1 MKKEKAVEEKSRRP
15 GSVTVAGWCAILAV
29 PLALGRIT
37 YLLLAGELEAMA
49 AVVPTQ
55 PESWLT
61 AQGVDTLALIVIAPV
76 ALLSLVAG
84 IGILKRRSW
93 AWVALMLFLVLALM
107 LNLLRTY
114 LSEPEYVL
122 MLVYSVLALL
132 LNQPDVRQ
140 EFRIGRPSHEPVE

>member
-1 MKKEKAVEEKSRRP
+1 MKKEKAVAAKSRRP
-15 GSVTVAGWCAILAV
+15 GSVVVAGWCAILAV

-37 YLLLAGELEAMA
+37 YLMLAGQLEAMA
-49 AVVPTQ
+49 AVAPTQ
-55 PESWLT
+55 PEGWLT
-61 AQGVDTLALIVIAPV
+61 AQGVDTLALILIAPV

-84 IGILKRRSW
+84 IGILKRKSW

-114 LSEPEYVL
+114 FAEPEYVL